1 MLRSVSIR
9 GALLVGAATV
19 SAIPAIAQDGGLQM
33 VIGLSQRLE
42 TGSNFDLDV
51 PADGTETISTTRLSF
66 GLTAVTE
73 ISQLTFNASSAL
85 LIEDSFDTD
94 GVETDIG
101 NPDLSFGYTRE
112 VADAALEATARFRSD
127 DVDAFDTSLS
137 TDEEAGTLTE
147 AAAGFRLETGRTA
160 SVGFEVG
167 ASYEEQDYED
177 TVDPDLVDNQTE
189 RANVAAILRFSEVMT
204 GRLGLDYTHTEEDDD
219 AQSITDDLTATAG
232 LEYILSEGLTLAG
245 SLGYADI
252 EDEEFGVVE
261 NIRGPVGRLGFV
273 YGMTNGTLNGELVLT
288 RTADEDAR
296 TTFAIGRELVL
307 PAGTFSA
314 RIGATQTDEAGT
326 DLIGAV
332 FWTQEL
338 PSGQI
343 DLRVERSVSYDDD
356 DDEVVVDSVAAVDW
370 TMDVNALS
378 SIGMDFSYA
387 ISDAPSERVEEAEF
401 GATYNYSLTADWG
414 LSSGVRYIVRDDLD
428 GRAESP
434 SVFMEISRDFD
445 FLP

>member
-1 MLRSVSIR
+1 MLRSGTIR
-9 GALLVGAATV
+9 GALLLGVATV
-19 SAIPAIAQDGGLQM
+19 SAIPASAQDSGLQM

-42 TGSNFDLDV
+42 TGSNIDLAV

-66 GLTAVTE
+66 GLTSVTE

-85 LIEDSFDTD
+85 LLENSYDTD
-94 GVETDIG
+94 GLVTDIG
-101 NPDLSFGYTRE
+101 NPDLSFGYRRE
-112 VADAALEATARFRSD
+112 VANAAFDATARYRSD
-127 DVDAFDTSLS
+127 DVDAFDTALG
-137 TDEEAGTLTE
+137 TDDQVGTLTE
-147 AAAGFRLETGRTA
+147 AAAAFRFETGRTA

-177 TVDPDLVDNQTE
+177 TIDPDLVDTKTE

-204 GRLGLDYTHTEEDDD
+204 GRLGLDYSHVEEDDA
-219 AQSITDDLTATAG
+219 AQTVTDTATATAG
-232 LEYILSEGLTLAG
+232 LEYLLSERLTLSG
-245 SLGYADI
+245 SLGYTEID
-252 EDEEFGVVE
+252 EEEFGVVDTTS
-261 NIRGPVGRLGFV
+261 GPVGRLGFV
-273 YGMTNGTLNGELVLT
+273 YGMTNGTLNGEVVVA
-288 RTADEDAR
+288 RSADEDVR
-296 TTFAIGRELVL
+296 TTFAIGRDLAL
-307 PAGTFSA
+307 PAGTLSA

-332 FWTQEL
+332 LWTQDL

-343 DLRVERSVSYDDD
+343 DMRLERSVSYDDD
-356 DDEVVVDSVAAVDW
+356 DDEVEVESVAAVDW

-378 SIGMDFSYA
+378 SVGLDFSYE
-387 ISDAPSERVEEAEF
+387 ISDAPSERIEQAEF

-414 LSSGVRYIVRDDLD
+414 LASGVRYIVRDDLD